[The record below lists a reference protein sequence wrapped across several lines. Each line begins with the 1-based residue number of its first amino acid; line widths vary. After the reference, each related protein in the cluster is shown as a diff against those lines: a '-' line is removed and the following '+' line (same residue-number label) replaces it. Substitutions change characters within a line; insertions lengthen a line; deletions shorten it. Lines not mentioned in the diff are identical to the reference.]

1 MTVSNSSPSSRSQS
15 SKTVSSQ
22 PRHRIAINGYGRIG
36 RCILRAL
43 FETGLQH
50 EFDVVAINELADC
63 KTIGHLTKYDS
74 THGRFPGDVNV
85 DNDLLTIDEQQIQ
98 ILHHETIDDLPWAEL
113 NIDLVLECTGAFSD
127 RATAQRHIDQGAK
140 RVLFSQP
147 GQSDVDATIVY
158 GVNEDILS
166 SEQTIV
172 SNASCTTNCSIP
184 VIQTLHQRFG
194 VESGVITTLHSAMND
209 QPVIDAYH
217 HTDLRKTRSI
227 MNSMIPVDTG
237 LARGIERFL
246 PELSGRFE
254 AQAMRVPT
262 ANVSAIDLTLVLQQD
277 VDVATINQT
286 LKHAAG
292 NHFHG
297 VLGYTEELL
306 ASCDFNHDARS
317 GVVDAGQTRVAGKR
331 LVKLLVWFDNEWGYA
346 NRMLDV
352 SRHWLKQ
359 SH

>member
-1 MTVSNSSPSSRSQS
+1 MTD
-15 SKTVSSQ
+15 SSQ
-22 PRHRIAINGYGRIG
+22 PTHSSRLRIAINGYGRIG

-43 FETGLQH
+43 FEAGLQH
-50 EFDVVAINELADC
+50 QFEVVVINELADC

-74 THGRFPGDVNV
+74 THGRFPGDVHV
-85 DNDLLTIDEQQIQ
+85 DNDRLTIDGHQIK
-98 ILHHETIDDLPWAEL
+98 ILHHQAIDQLPWAEL
-113 NIDLVLECTGAFSD
+113 DIDLVLECTGAFSD

-147 GQSDVDATIVY
+147 GESDVDATIVY
-158 GVNEDILS
+158 GINENILS
-166 SEQTIV
+166 TKHTIV

-194 VESGVITTLHSAMND
+194 IESGVITTLHSAMND

-246 PELSGRFE
+246 PELSGCFE

-262 ANVSAIDLTLVLQQD
+262 ANVSAIDLSVVVKRD
-277 VDVATINQT
+277 VDVDTINQA
-286 LKHAAG
+286 LQHAAA

-331 LVKLLVWFDNEWGYA
+331 LVKVLVWFDNEWGYA

-352 SRHWLKQ
+352 SRHWLEAAR
-359 SH
+359 